1 MSDNEIMKREEQALA
16 SQTEGP
22 LGFDD
27 DDADDMIIP
36 RVKIIQLLS
45 PERKNGEANEG
56 DIINSL
62 TKEKLNGKK
71 FIPVFK
77 FNNNIDW
84 KSKLTSRKF
93 WVAVIGFVV
102 PLLIAFGFTD
112 NQATEVASIIMAGA
126 NMIAYIIGEGM
137 VDSSR
142 IQTETKS
149 TITTIKGE
157 TTTPVVEE
165 LINNGTEEGK

>member
-1 MSDNEIMKREEQALA
+1 M
-16 SQTEGP
+16 
-22 LGFDD
+22 
-27 DDADDMIIP
+27 
-36 RVKIIQLLS
+36 
-45 PERKNGEANEG
+45 
-56 DIINSL
+56 
-62 TKEKLNGKK
+62 
-71 FIPVFK
+71 
-77 FNNNIDW
+77 NNNIDW

-157 TTTPVVEE
+157 TSTPVVEE